1 MAKKKKSDRATQRQ
15 AFGLTVLKAT
25 DNRIR
30 RLKKDHDPEIHGN
43 KFWNSSW
50 LLMDYLMYQ
59 RVPLNAR
66 VMEVGCGWGLAGM
79 FCAKH
84 YGAKVTGVDAD
95 AAVFP
100 YLEVHA
106 QINGVEMA
114 TQQARFEELKK
125 KKLARYDIILGAD
138 ICFWDEMVDPLYTMI
153 CKAVKAGVQQIIVA
167 DPGRPPFVEVCERC
181 IGELGGVTQEWTVEE
196 PVRAEGELLIVG
208 SLPQEKK

>member
-1 MAKKKKSDRATQRQ
+1 MAKKKKSDKATQRQ
-15 AFGLTVLKAT
+15 AFGLTVLKAA

-59 RVPLNAR
+59 GMPFNTRI
-66 VMEVGCGWGLAGM
+66 MEVGCGWGLAGM

-84 YGAKVTGVDAD
+84 FGARVTGVDAD
-95 AAVFP
+95 PAVFP
-100 YLEVHA
+100 YLQVHA

-114 TQQARFEELKK
+114 TKKARFEELKK
-125 KKLARYDIILGAD
+125 KKLAKYDIILGAD

-153 CKAVKAGVQQIIVA
+153 RKAVKAGVQQIIVA
-167 DPGRPPFVEVCERC
+167 DPGRPPFVEVCERA
-181 IGELGGVTQEWTVEE
+181 IAELGGVTQAWSVEE

-208 SLPQEKK
+208 ALPQEKK